1 MFQNEFADCVNLFN
15 SGDIKDALI
24 KGKNLIKKYPDNYEL
39 NKFLGLILAHS
50 NNLDEA
56 LIFFNKCLEINKNL
70 PDIYFNLGLI
80 FKKKGLLDLSVK
92 NYEEAIKL
100 NPEFL
105 DAYINLGVV
114 FDQQERN
121 DDCLAVLQELI
132 KKDKNNYK
140 AYFNLGNI
148 LKKIGRFEDSIS
160 AYSQAIKINDQQAE
174 IFFNLAI
181 VLKKI
186 GNYDDAIINHETA
199 IKLKPDYFKAYNNL
213 GVIFNDQRKFSEA
226 FNCFETSLK
235 INPKFL
241 EAYYNESF
249 IFLLQNQFVEG
260 WKRYEF
266 RWTSEDQIRPL
277 YNLNENVWD
286 GSFLDGTL
294 LVWSEQGIG
303 DHLFFGRMIQCVKD
317 YAKKIVFSVDKRLIQ
332 LFKDFLLSVNIY
344 NVEVIEHDK
353 NNLFISFDKHIPSG
367 SLGKFYANND
377 QEILKFSKKPF
388 VINRNYRRIDDFI
401 GNFKRP
407 KIGLSWKSLN
417 KNEQHRSI
425 PLEEFGHIF
434 SKKNLDLFNLQFGEV
449 DKEISVAEKKLG
461 LKINTLK
468 DLDNL
473 NDINELSYFLNKLDL
488 IVTIQ
493 NTTAH
498 LSLALHKKTF
508 VLLPSNSRW
517 HWGMNDKRTIWY
529 PTAEIFRQSKYNH
542 WEDVLNTVN
551 IQLNSFYNK
560 YEAF

>member
-1 MFQNEFADCVNLFN
+1 MFQNDFADCVNLFN
-15 SGDIKDALI
+15 SGDIKNALI
-24 KGKNLIKKYPDNYEL
+24 KGKNLIKKYPNNYEL

-50 NNLDEA
+50 NNFDEA

-100 NPEFL
+100 NPKFL

-114 FDQQERN
+114 FEQQERN

-132 KKDKNNYK
+132 KQDKNNYK

-148 LKKIGRFEDSIS
+148 LKKINRFEDSIN
-160 AYSQAIKINDQQAE
+160 AYYQAIKINDQQAE

-186 GNYDDAIINHETA
+186 GNYEDAIINYEKA
-199 IKLKPDYFKAYNNL
+199 IQLQPDYFKAYNNL
-213 GVIFNDQRKFSEA
+213 GVIFSDQRKFSKA
-226 FNCFETSLK
+226 FNFFENALK
-235 INPKFL
+235 INPKYL

-249 IFLLQNQFVEG
+249 IFLLQNEFIEG

-266 RWTSEDQIRPL
+266 RWASEDQIRPL

-286 GSFLDGTL
+286 GNFLDGTL

-317 YAKKIVFSVDKRLIQ
+317 YAKKIVFSVDKRLMQ
-332 LFKDFLLSVNIY
+332 LFKDFLSSLNIN

-353 NNLFISFDKHIPSG
+353 DNLFIYFDKHIPSG
-367 SLGKFYANND
+367 SLGKLFANSD
-377 QEILKFSKKPF
+377 EEISKFSNKPF
-388 VINRNYRRIDDFI
+388 FINRQYQKIDDFI
-401 GNFKRP
+401 FNLKGP

-417 KNEQHRSI
+417 KNEQHRNI
-425 PLEEFGHIF
+425 PLEKLISVFP
-434 SKKNLDLFNLQFGEV
+434 KKNFNLINLQFGDV
-449 DKEISVAEKKLG
+449 DREIS
-461 LKINTLK
+461 KIDQDFGVKIHNLK
-468 DLDNL
+468 DIDNL
-473 NDINELSYFLNKLDL
+473 NNIDELSFLIKNLDFV
-488 IVTIQ
+488 VTIQ

-498 LSLALHKKTF
+498 LSLGLQKKTF
-508 VLLPSNSRW
+508 ILLPTNSRW
-517 HWGMNDKRTIWY
+517 HWGAKGNYSVWY
-529 PTAEIFRQSKYNH
+529 PEALIFRQSKYNY
-542 WEDVLNTVN
+542 WEDVLNNVK
-551 IQLNSFYNK
+551 IELDK
-560 YEAF
+560 L

>member
-1 MFQNEFADCVNLFN
+1 MFQNDFADCVNLFN
-15 SGDIKDALI
+15 SGDIKNALI

-50 NNLDEA
+50 NNHDEA

-114 FDQQERN
+114 FEQQERN

-160 AYSQAIKINDQQAE
+160 AYSQAIKINNQQSE

-186 GNYDDAIINHETA
+186 GNYEDAIINYKKA
-199 IKLKPDYFKAYNNL
+199 IELKPDYFKAYNNL

-235 INPKFL
+235 INPKFF

-249 IFLLQNQFVEG
+249 IFLLQNEFIEG

-266 RWTSEDQIRPL
+266 RWASEDQIRPL

-286 GSFLDGTL
+286 GNFLDGTL

-303 DHLFFGRMIQCVKD
+303 DHLFFGRMIQCLKD
-317 YAKKIVFSVDKRLIQ
+317 QAKKVVFTVDKRLIK
-332 LFKDFLLSVNIY
+332 LFQNSLSNLSVNNI
-344 NVEVIEHDK
+344 EIIEHNK
-353 NNLFISFDKHIPSG
+353 NNLFVNFDKHVPAG
-367 SLGKFYANND
+367 SLGKFFAKSD
-377 QEILKFSKKPF
+377 KEILKFSKNNF
-388 VINRNYRRIDDFI
+388 VISKNEDYEKIKKFLNNLKGF
-401 GNFKRP
+401 

-417 KNEQHRSI
+417 KNEQHRNISLQKLVSI
-425 PLEEFGHIF
+425 LPNQNCSLI
-434 SKKNLDLFNLQFGEV
+434 NLQFGDTAE
-449 DKEISVAEKKLG
+449 EISKVENNSLV
-461 LKINTLK
+461 KIHSLK
-468 DLDNL
+468 DIDNF
-473 NDINELSYFLNKLDL
+473 NNIDELSFLINSLDL
-488 IVTIQ
+488 VITIQ

-498 LSLALHKKTF
+498 LSLGFQKKTF
-508 VLLPSNSRW
+508 VLLPTNSRW
-517 HWGMNDKRTIWY
+517 HWGVSGEQSIWY
-529 PTAEIFRQSKYNH
+529 PAAQIFRQSKYNH
-542 WEDVLNTVN
+542 WEDVLNNVK
-551 IQLNSFYNK
+551 ISLNKLFV
-560 YEAF
+560 

>member
-15 SGDIKDALI
+15 SGDIKNALI

-56 LIFFNKCLEINKNL
+56 LIFFNKCLEINKNS

-100 NPEFL
+100 NPKFL

-114 FDQQERN
+114 FEQQERN

-186 GNYDDAIINHETA
+186 GNYDDAIINHEIA

-249 IFLLQNQFVEG
+249 IFLLQNEFIEG

-266 RWTSEDQIRPL
+266 RWAAEDQIRPL

-286 GSFLDGTL
+286 GNFLDGTL

-332 LFKDFLLSVNIY
+332 LFKDFLSSLNIN

-353 NNLFISFDKHIPSG
+353 NNLFISFDKHIPAG
-367 SLGKFYANND
+367 SLGKFFANSD
-377 QEILKFSKKPF
+377 EEILKFSKKPF
-388 VINRNYRRIDDFI
+388 VINRNYKRIDDFI

-449 DKEISVAEKKLG
+449 DKEISLAENKLG

-468 DLDNL
+468 DVDNL

-517 HWGMNDKRTIWY
+517 HWGINNKRTIWY